1 MAASSWNL
9 LLSCAEAVTGP
20 TAALGGAYPMRS
32 AVALIGL
39 LFGCF
44 VQEGNKP
51 HCNASSWLTSLLGF
65 RRMTRRCPLGR
76 LIGKADTPALQLS
89 HAFNDGAK
97 LLAECERRGLEG
109 DVAKQTDQAYRSG
122 RADHWIKVKT
132 TSWKATN
139 ADRGQMFASG
149 R

>member
-1 MAASSWNL
+1 M
-9 LLSCAEAVTGP
+9 
-20 TAALGGAYPMRS
+20 
-32 AVALIGL
+32 
-39 LFGCF
+39 
-44 VQEGNKP
+44 
-51 HCNASSWLTSLLGF
+51 SLLVFAFDLLHLDGRDF
-65 RRMTRRCPLGR
+65 RPQSLVVRRARLGR
-76 LIGKADTPALQLS
+76 MIARADTPALQLS